1 MLAEVGGVRLEL
13 LSMLIE
19 VGRVKC
25 TQVPNLLCRMA
36 EKEGQPARRINPGRR
51 IMHIM
56 GGFMT
61 AVGIVLMLLFLWW
74 FFKDDI
80 VDRTNEARRLRNEDE
95 TK

>member
-1 MLAEVGGVRLEL
+1 
-13 LSMLIE
+13 
-19 VGRVKC
+19 
-25 TQVPNLLCRMA
+25 
-36 EKEGQPARRINPGRR
+36 
-51 IMHIM
+51 MHIM
-56 GGFMT
+56 GASMT

>member
-1 MLAEVGGVRLEL
+1 
-13 LSMLIE
+13 
-19 VGRVKC
+19 
-25 TQVPNLLCRMA
+25 
-36 EKEGQPARRINPGRR
+36 
-51 IMHIM
+51 MHIM

-74 FFKDDI
+74 IFKDDI